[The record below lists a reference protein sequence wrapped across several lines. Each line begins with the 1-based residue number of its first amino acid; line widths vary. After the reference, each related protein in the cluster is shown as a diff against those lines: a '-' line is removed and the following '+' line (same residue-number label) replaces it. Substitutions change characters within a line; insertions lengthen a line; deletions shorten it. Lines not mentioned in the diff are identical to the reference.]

1 MAQFPC
7 GGKSTPSENRTQ
19 WSLTGGP
26 IQLQMEHDEAQVQVL
41 LGLGNDPGVNFNIT
55 LLPTIQE
62 QGIGQFCL
70 GDVVVPEGVATEG
83 LNATIQV
90 VTNGDPQGGLYNCAD
105 ITFTSSAP
113 TGTECKNGTGIRA
126 TDYTG
131 EFANANG
138 TGAAANASGTGS
150 AAGATGT
157 GSTGQTGAVGKLN
170 VAGWTLVVGGAAVG
184 AAALL

>member
-1 MAQFPC
+1 MTRSQLLFFSLLPLTTLAHFTLDSPPGRSSDEDTMAQFPC

-90 VTNGDPQGGLYNCAD
+90 VTNGDPQGGLYNVSLPFLYPSSIPWGRTKDA
-105 ITFTSSAP
+105 TSCLSCFLQLLNP
-113 TGTECKNGTGIRA
+113 TLEHR
-126 TDYTG
+126 
-131 EFANANG
+131 
-138 TGAAANASGTGS
+138 S
-150 AAGATGT
+150 
-157 GSTGQTGAVGKLN
+157 
-170 VAGWTLVVGGAAVG
+170 
-184 AAALL
+184 